1 MKQVCDN
8 KTVSKTNKAHTV
20 DKSTCIMYNIIVKLM
35 DIENMIEVYLAK
47 SAAHSMNTGLKG
59 ILAYAVMGRY
69 REK

>member
-1 MKQVCDN
+1 
-8 KTVSKTNKAHTV
+8 
-20 DKSTCIMYNIIVKLM
+20 MYNIIVKLM

-59 ILAYAVMGRY
+59 ILAYVVMGRY